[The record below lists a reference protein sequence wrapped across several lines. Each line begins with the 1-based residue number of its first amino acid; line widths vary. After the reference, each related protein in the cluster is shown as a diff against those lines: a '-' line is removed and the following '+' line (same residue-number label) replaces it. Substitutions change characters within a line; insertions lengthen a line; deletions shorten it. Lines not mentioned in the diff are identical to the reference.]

1 MQLMQNLKRIA
12 SADQMV
18 RRTALLDILREM
30 DCPFVHHREKIAD
43 GRPENIVVS
52 FVGEMPRLVVG
63 AHYDSVPGSTGAND
77 NGASVC
83 IVLEMVRALLASP
96 PRRAIDFCFFD
107 LEEVPTSGAKAYLNR
122 VAHDQIWA
130 MINFDV
136 CGLGDTLLIGPQK
149 HVDQGPLHQPVMKTI
164 ESGKHAVEIAE
175 KMPPGDDRAFE
186 QVDIPNVSVG
196 ILPKEEAA
204 LVKALG
210 QASPDVKVKK
220 PPILETMHNGP
231 RDSIAFVEEAA
242 MQNVL
247 SWALDVVGDV

>member
-30 DCPFVHHREKIAD
+30 DCPFVHHREKVDD

-52 FVGEMPRLVVG
+52 FEGEMPRLVVG

-83 IVLEMVRALLASP
+83 IVLEMVRSCLQTHP
-96 PRRAIDFCFFD
+96 HRAIDFCFFD

-136 CGLGDTLLIGPQK
+136 CGLGDTLLLGPKK
-149 HVDQGPLHQPVMKTI
+149 HVDQGPLQQPMMKTI
-164 ESGKHAVEIAE
+164 DSGKHVIEIAE

-186 QVDIPNVSVG
+186 QVGIPNVSVG
-196 ILPKEEAA
+196 ILPKQEVG
-204 LVKALG
+204 LVQALG
-210 QASPDVKVKK
+210 QANPEVRVVK

-231 RDSIAFVEEAA
+231 RDSIAFIEEAA
-242 MQNVL
+242 MQKVL